1 MGTTGH
7 LRIIVAVLAL
17 AAASSLFAAENP
29 HWNKSTC
36 ATCHNAA
43 NPVPGNAALN
53 TPTAEVGCES
63 CHDGREAVPCRHASD
78 IAADAQSIPQSY
90 RDRLRDGRIVC
101 TTCHDAV
108 YQCEHPNVAY
118 RFQNP
123 GFLRDRVSRN
133 TGDQCFVCHD
143 DSGYAKLNPHAE
155 TAGDPPQKTCL
166 LCHTVMPDEDDATQ
180 ASSFNMRAD
189 MNDTCRGCHDVAP
202 HPKGMGFGK
211 PVEGWIHLV
220 RPSPD
225 VVTKME
231 ASTAATQVVLP
242 LSPYNGEIYCATC
255 HDPHAYRETPDGH
268 AATEHHLRQDKIC
281 QACHDK

>member
-1 MGTTGH
+1 MGMISQFGKLIALLT
-7 LRIIVAVLAL
+7 LASAT
-17 AAASSLFAAENP
+17 AAFAAENP

-36 ATCHNAA
+36 RTCHSAA
-43 NPVPGNAALN
+43 NPAPGNAALN
-53 TPTAEVGCES
+53 TPTAEDGCES
-63 CHDGREAVPCRHASD
+63 CHDGRESVSCRHASD
-78 IAADAQSIPQSY
+78 IAADAQSIPASY
-90 RDRLRDGRIVC
+90 RERLRNGRIVC

-123 GFLRDRVSRN
+123 GFLHDRVSRN

-143 DSGYAKLNPHAE
+143 NSGYAKLNPHAE

-166 LCHTVMPDEDDATQ
+166 LCHAEMPDEDDATQ
-180 ASSFNMRAD
+180 SSFNMRAD

-202 HPKGMGFGK
+202 HPKGGGFGK

-225 VVTKME
+225 VVAKME
-231 ASTAATQVVLP
+231 ASTATTQVVLP

-255 HDPHAYRETPDGH
+255 HDPHAYREAGDGQTTSEYH
-268 AATEHHLRQDKIC
+268 VRQDKIC

>member
-1 MGTTGH
+1 MGMTRKLGK
-7 LRIIVAVLAL
+7 LVAVLAL
-17 AAASSLFAAENP
+17 TSAGTLLAAENP

-36 ATCHNAA
+36 ATCHDGAT
-43 NPVPGNAALN
+43 PVSGSAALR
-53 TPTAEVGCES
+53 TATAEDGCES
-63 CHDGREAVPCRHASD
+63 CHDGREAVSCRHASD
-78 IAADAQSIPQSY
+78 IAADAESIPVTY

-118 RFQNP
+118 RYQNP
-123 GFLRDRVSRN
+123 GFLHDRISRN

-166 LCHTVMPDEDDATQ
+166 LCHAGMPDEEKAAQ
-180 ASSFNMRAD
+180 ASSFNMHAD
-189 MNDTCRGCHDVAP
+189 MNDMCRGCHDVAP
-202 HPKGMGFGK
+202 HPQGMDFGK

-225 VVTKME
+225 VITKME
-231 ASTAATQVVLP
+231 ASIAATQVVLP
-242 LSPYNGEIYCATC
+242 LSPSNGEIYCATC
-255 HDPHAYRETPDGH
+255 HDPHAYRETPATD
-268 AATEHHLRQDKIC
+268 AAPEHYLRQDKIC